1 MVKPVKCALYF
12 FSFAPAAPLRADV
25 EAVRR
30 HLHELWEGCG
40 RLGMTQALFPDRTQ
54 EFPDLSEE
62 TVLGFHVLAGRGDLR
77 GEATSEAF
85 LFARHDVT
93 GLAAALVPNRDPDEL
108 STWAELAKSWREA
121 APSDP
126 PEAILGEAL
135 VLVALDDRK
144 SGAVDPAGAGRAVWQ
159 GAHDAGYELW
169 TPWYRT
175 ANEMLV
181 WDGAGPGALRV
192 VALVAPA
199 ETEAWL
205 NDWLWWSGRQD
216 LAPFA
221 RYLVDSS
228 KLRYEARVYP
238 ARRRDLERS
247 MDEVDRP
254 LSALLR
260 TEAGDAQ
267 SRARLEDLLRAQ
279 ADLYRAQHQSFGL
292 THATSRLKELQRTI
306 AIARRNLTLASPS
319 PHPDWEEA
327 PDSLFAR
334 DLQFAD
340 LLSEQIDNDLGY
352 ANAVTER
359 ANGAQQLTSMRLEQ
373 SADRHARAQERISLL
388 QTTVLGALLVAVGG
402 IGTLSISF
410 GVHNY
415 LKLPLLTALM
425 ALLVAIPPLAMDWN
439 IRYGLFD
446 HLAAAALTGTAA
458 WLAAAAIWHA
468 PTAGFQWPVFMV
480 AVLGSLVGPALT
492 LQHDGGLG
500 RIRPRASS
508 A

>member
-1 MVKPVKCALYF
+1 MKPAKCALYF
-12 FSFAPAAPLRADV
+12 FSFAPAAPLPVDV
-25 EAVRR
+25 EAVHQ
-30 HLHELWEGCG
+30 HLRELWEGCG
-40 RLGMTQALFPDRTQ
+40 RLGMTQALFPDRSQ
-54 EFPDLSEE
+54 AFPGFSEE

-85 LFARHDVT
+85 LFARHDVI
-93 GLAAALVPNRDPDEL
+93 GLAAALIPNRDPDEL

-121 APSDP
+121 VTADP

-135 VLVALDDRK
+135 VLVALDDGK
-144 SGAVDPAGAGRAVWQ
+144 TGAVLPADVGSEVWQ

-175 ANEMLV
+175 ANDMLL
-181 WDGAGPGALRV
+181 WDGTGPGALRV

-205 NDWLWWSGRQD
+205 NDWLWWGGRQD
-216 LAPFA
+216 LASFA
-221 RYLVDSS
+221 RYLVDAS

-238 ARRRDLERS
+238 ARRRDLERC
-247 MDEVDRP
+247 MDDVDRP
-254 LSALLR
+254 LTALLSS
-260 TEAGDAQ
+260 EANDADG
-267 SRARLEDLLRAQ
+267 RARLEDLLKAQ
-279 ADLYRAQHQSFGL
+279 ADLYRAQHQTFGL

-306 AIARRNLTLASPS
+306 AIAQRNLTLVSPQ

-334 DLQFAD
+334 DLAFAD

-352 ANAVTER
+352 AGAVTER
-359 ANGAQQLTSMRLEQ
+359 ADGAQQLTSMRLEQ

-410 GVHNY
+410 GVHDY

-425 ALLVAIPPLAMDWN
+425 ALLVAIPPLTMDWN
-439 IRYGLFD
+439 TSYGLFD
-446 HLAAAALTGTAA
+446 HLAAAALTGTLA
-458 WLAAAAIWHA
+458 WLAAAAIWHP
-468 PTAGFQWPVFMV
+468 PTAGFQWQVFLV
-480 AVLGSLVGPALT
+480 ALVGSLVGPALT

-500 RIRPRASS
+500 RLRRRAL
-508 A
+508 